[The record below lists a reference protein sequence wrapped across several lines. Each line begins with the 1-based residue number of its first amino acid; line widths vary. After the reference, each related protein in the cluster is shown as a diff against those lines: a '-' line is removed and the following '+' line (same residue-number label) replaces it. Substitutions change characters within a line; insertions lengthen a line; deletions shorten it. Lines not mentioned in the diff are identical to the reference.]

1 MDLIHLRASLYEQAQ
16 LSFSRSGGPGGQNVN
31 KVNTKVE
38 LRIPLSQLRGLSSA
52 EMESLRQKL
61 THRLSAQD
69 ELIVVSSEERSQQA
83 NRLRAFERAE
93 ALIVSAARLPK
104 RRKPTAPTRASQERR
119 LAKKRNR
126 SLIKNNRQARPFP
139 E

>member
-1 MDLIHLRASLYEQAQ
+1 MDLINLRASLYEQAQ

-38 LRIPLSQLRGLSSA
+38 LRIPLSQLRGLSPA
-52 EMESLRQKL
+52 ELESLRRKL
-61 THRLSAQD
+61 INRISSQD

-83 NRLRAFERAE
+83 NRLRAFDRAE
-93 ALIVSAARLPK
+93 SLIVSAARLPK
-104 RRKPTAPTRASQERR
+104 RRKATAPTKASRERR
-119 LAKKRNR
+119 LEKKRVR
-126 SLIKNNRQARPFP
+126 GLLKSTRQSRTFL

>member
-1 MDLIHLRASLYEQAQ
+1 MDLIHLRSSLYEQAR

-38 LRIPLSQLRGLSSA
+38 LRIPLSLLRGLSAA
-52 EMESLRQKL
+52 ELENLRQKL
-61 THRLSAQD
+61 IHRISSQD

-83 NRLRAFERAE
+83 NRLRAFDRAE
-93 ALIVSAARLPK
+93 ALIVSAARFPK
-104 RRKPTAPTRASQERR
+104 HRKPTAPSKASQERR
-119 LAKKRNR
+119 LAKKRVR
-126 SLIKNNRQARPFP
+126 GLIKNNRQIRPFI

>member
-1 MDLIHLRASLYEQAQ
+1 MDLIRLRSSLYEHAQ

-38 LRIPLSQLRGLSSA
+38 LRIPLSQLGGLSSA
-52 EMESLRQKL
+52 EVENLRQKL
-61 THRLSAQD
+61 INRISSQD

-83 NRLRAFERAE
+83 NRLRAFDRAE

-119 LAKKRNR
+119 LAKKRIR
-126 SLIKNNRQARPFP
+126 GLTKNNRQSRPFP